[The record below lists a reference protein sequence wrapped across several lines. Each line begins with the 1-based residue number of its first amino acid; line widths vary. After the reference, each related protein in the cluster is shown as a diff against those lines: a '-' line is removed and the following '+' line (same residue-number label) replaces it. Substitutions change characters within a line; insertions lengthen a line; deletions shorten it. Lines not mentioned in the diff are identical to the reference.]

1 MIHVLL
7 VRNDFVGIAV
17 GVISP
22 NVPIEV
28 KDSLPHLFWI
38 NGVFESSKGSFT
50 TWSFVDLFIV
60 LTNPVTFLSTSI
72 CSVGVGVGVGD
83 VDLSV
88 NFIVVLIFLI
98 DSLSVSSCSGDGGA
112 VNIFFDHI
120 VEEPFIDWSINF
132 AGFFPGY
139 IYLVVV
145 FTKDNSIVAAN
156 ESPVTIKLGFIVSPW
171 LLSIDFSI
179 AEVDRCCFSDR
190 DDIGDINDE
199 FSDCL

>member
-1 MIHVLL
+1 MHQ
-7 VRNDFVGIAV
+7 
-17 GVISP
+17 
-22 NVPIEV
+22 
-28 KDSLPHLFWI
+28 DS
-38 NGVFESSKGSFT
+38 
-50 TWSFVDLFIV
+50 
-60 LTNPVTFLSTSI
+60 
-72 CSVGVGVGVGD
+72 
-83 VDLSV
+83 
-88 NFIVVLIFLI
+88 
-98 DSLSVSSCSGDGGA
+98 
-112 VNIFFDHI
+112 
-120 VEEPFIDWSINF
+120 
-132 AGFFPGY
+132 Y